1 MFVRQRKLLQVAGTS
16 LQSFVFVFV
25 FLRVADTSLQSFV
38 FVFVFL
44 QVAGTS
50 LQSFLCLARTLGLPE
65 FVEQVSSQNPF
76 LVLPLVPLLFIG
88 PMCTLVRIHT

>member
-1 MFVRQRKLLQVAGTS
+1 MFVRLRKLLQVAGTS
-16 LQSFVFVFV
+16 LQSFV
-25 FLRVADTSLQSFV
+25 FV

-65 FVEQVSSQNPF
+65 FVEQVQSQNPD
-76 LVLPLVPLLFIG
+76 LVFPLVPLLFIG
-88 PMCTLVRIHT
+88 PTNAYPCPYPYLVMLLSERCDSG